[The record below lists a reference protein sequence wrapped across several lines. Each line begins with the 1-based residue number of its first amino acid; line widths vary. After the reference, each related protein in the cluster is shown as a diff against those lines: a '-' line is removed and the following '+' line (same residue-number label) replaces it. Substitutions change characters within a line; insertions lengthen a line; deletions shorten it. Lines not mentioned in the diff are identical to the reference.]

1 MGPNGDNCEQ
11 GVELGWGPL
20 FPKDR
25 CELEGCGNQRTS
37 RLDCG
42 PAEAL
47 LAGTEESTSHMI
59 TENHVSEEAVTLVAK
74 GVIMGMST
82 RIHSQTSETSS
93 SRPFP
98 PPPYLHPPCSVN
110 YVNHS
115 TLNHFHLPLEKSS
128 KR

>member
-82 RIHSQTSETSS
+82 RIHSLKRRKHQVHGPSRLRHTYTRHVRSTTSIT
-93 SRPFP
+93 R
-98 PPPYLHPPCSVN
+98 
-110 YVNHS
+110 
-115 TLNHFHLPLEKSS
+115 
-128 KR
+128 R